1 MKRQSPQYFLKM
13 AERIHWHLPGTLN
26 WRTVRATVLMRD
38 ERKCRKCGGTEKLE
52 VHHLN
57 YPDWDLNEL
66 LTLCEPCHRKQPK
79 RTIEKTLAELP
90 QNDFDRLTGLVG
102 YKHIKRA
109 KEYLGSVYEENKR
122 ILDAE

>member
-1 MKRQSPQYFLKM
+1 M

-26 WRTVRATVLMRD
+26 WYTVRAVVLLRD
-38 ERKCRKCGGTEKLE
+38 EKKCRKCGDTEKLE
-52 VHHLN
+52 VHHLS

-66 LTLCEPCHRKQPK
+66 LTLCETCHGKQPK
-79 RTIEKTLAELP
+79 RTFEKPLAELP

-109 KEYLGSVYEENKR
+109 REYLGSVHEENKR
-122 ILDAE
+122 ILDAEE